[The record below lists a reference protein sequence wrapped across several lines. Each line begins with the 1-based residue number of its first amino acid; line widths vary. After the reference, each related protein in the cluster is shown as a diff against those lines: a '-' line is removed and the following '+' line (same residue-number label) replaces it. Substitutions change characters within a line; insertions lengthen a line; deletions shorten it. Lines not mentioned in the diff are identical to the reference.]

1 MSRICTKC
9 KIEIPDSEQLEPQ
22 AEKYP
27 LCNKCWEE
35 WKEMRIMV
43 MNEMHLDMSLADHRK
58 VVRKHEKIFVGV
70 MTPEGDYVLID
81 YKTGHSTPT
90 KVPDSLQLNLYC
102 MAIQEKFGKFP
113 TLASFFYVEEPEG
126 GQWFHYNVT
135 PEKVAEVKL
144 KLEEHVDAISKEYE
158 KIDPDYKSAHE

>member
-9 KIEIPDSEQLEPQ
+9 KAEISDSEQLEPQ

-58 VVRKHEKIFVGV
+58 VVRKHEKIFAGV
-70 MTPEGDYVLID
+70 MTPEGDYVD
-81 YKTGHSTPT
+81 FSNEDNRNPE
-90 KVPDSLQLNLYC
+90 
-102 MAIQEKFGKFP
+102 EKP
-113 TLASFFYVEEPEG
+113 A
-126 GQWFHYNVT
+126 
-135 PEKVAEVKL
+135 
-144 KLEEHVDAISKEYE
+144 
-158 KIDPDYKSAHE
+158 